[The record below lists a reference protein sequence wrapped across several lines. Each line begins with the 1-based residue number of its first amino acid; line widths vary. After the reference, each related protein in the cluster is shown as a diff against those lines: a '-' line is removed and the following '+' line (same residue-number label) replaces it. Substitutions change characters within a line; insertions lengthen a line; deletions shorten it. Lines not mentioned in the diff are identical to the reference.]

1 MKTLIPFQEIDTIP
15 KLIRDFLDDKI
26 EDFKPYSFN
35 ITNIAEK
42 IEAKSQ
48 TFSNEK
54 REVLVKVIQEQYE
67 GIELSSSQKENLEA
81 LLKENTFTITT
92 GHQLNLFTGPVF
104 FIYKILQTIKTSVY
118 LKEQFPEKHFVP
130 IFWMAT
136 EDHDFV
142 EINHFRTD
150 ENYYEIEGVQGGAV
164 GRIKVESNTFLE
176 QFKKEMES
184 FPFGKEL
191 TDWLDKA
198 YGLGQSLSQS
208 IRILA
213 QKLFSDYGLLLIDGD
228 DKALKSQ
235 MSSIF
240 KEELFSQKLYNE
252 TKQKVAY
259 LAQTYSKVQVNP
271 REINLFYLT
280 DKRQRIDRDGDLYR
294 VIETKKVFTEQ
305 EMLEELQNFPERFS
319 PNALMRPVYQET
331 VLPNIVYIGGNAEI
345 MYWLELVDYFKS
357 IGLEFPI
364 LIPRHSFTFIDEKTF
379 AKIGKLELNVKDF
392 FNDYQRVFGEKL
404 LGNSVL
410 LPIIDEK
417 EKLLKQGFDELK
429 EKAQQTEVT
438 FFNLVEAEQ
447 KRQLKSYQK
456 MRIRLLKAEKKKNQD
471 LLERL
476 NLLANKINPNA
487 KWQERQY
494 NFSVFYRGLGRKWL
508 DICLEEMPV
517 DKSVMLVL
525 AI

>member
-1 MKTLIPFQEIDTIP
+1 M
-15 KLIRDFLDDKI
+15 
-26 EDFKPYSFN
+26 
-35 ITNIAEK
+35 
-42 IEAKSQ
+42 
-48 TFSNEK
+48 
-54 REVLVKVIQEQYE
+54 
-67 GIELSSSQKENLEA
+67 
-81 LLKENTFTITT
+81 
-92 GHQLNLFTGPVF
+92 
-104 FIYKILQTIKTSVY
+104 
-118 LKEQFPEKHFVP
+118 
-130 IFWMAT
+130 
-136 EDHDFV
+136 
-142 EINHFRTD
+142 
-150 ENYYEIEGVQGGAV
+150 
-164 GRIKVESNTFLE
+164 
-176 QFKKEMES
+176 
-184 FPFGKEL
+184 
-191 TDWLDKA
+191 
-198 YGLGQSLSQS
+198 
-208 IRILA
+208 
-213 QKLFSDYGLLLIDGD
+213 
-228 DKALKSQ
+228 
-235 MSSIF
+235 
-240 KEELFSQKLYNE
+240 
-252 TKQKVAY
+252 
-259 LAQTYSKVQVNP
+259 QVNP

-456 MRIRLLKAEKKKNQD
+456 
-471 LLERL
+471 
-476 NLLANKINPNA
+476 
-487 KWQERQY
+487 
-494 NFSVFYRGLGRKWL
+494 
-508 DICLEEMPV
+508 
-517 DKSVMLVL
+517 
-525 AI
+525 